1 MHNHPSLGSPQIDVC
16 RIFWKVYKKSA
27 NMKITKESFQVT
39 GLNPDVYPNEDFLPS
54 EVMNRPQKT
63 LKEDTPG
70 ETGKE
75 LQVSVSV
82 EKETAVGCTYSDSL

>member
-1 MHNHPSLGSPQIDVC
+1 
-16 RIFWKVYKKSA
+16 
-27 NMKITKESFQVT
+27 MKIAKEPFQVT
-39 GLNPDVYPNEDFLPS
+39 GLNPDVYPDEDFLPS
-54 EVMNRPQKT
+54 EVMNRPQGT

-82 EKETAVGCTYSDSL
+82 EKKAAVGCTYSNSL